1 MRLRT
6 SVARTTLIALAML
19 CTSFVLAAEFPT
31 VKLGGGWIALGVGAN
46 WGDGMLTF
54 DGYEYPFSIKG
65 LSIGDFGAAG
75 FTGSGTVHNLT
86 RAEDFNGK
94 YTTVGA
100 RVTVL
105 AGGSTLTMRN
115 QKGVSIDLVIATPG
129 FKVSLGEGGIE
140 MEIPTSRLVAVRALK
155 NAEGSA
161 ARSEAAGRRMGPPR
175 QAWSRRQSS
184 TREGKP

>member
-19 CTSFVLAAEFPT
+19 CASFVLAAESPT

-65 LSIGDFGAAG
+65 LSIWDFGAAG

-94 YTTVGA
+94 YTTVGGLL
-100 RVTVL
+100 TVL
-105 AGGSTLTMRN
+105 ADGSTLTMRN
-115 QKGVSIDLVIATPG
+115 EKGVSIDLVIATPG

-140 MEIPTSRLVAVRALK
+140 MEIPTNRLVAVPALK